1 VPDRSYP
8 VAFNFLVI
16 EEKMLPLY
24 LLLFLMILGSLVA
37 VHTRTLLSAVISLS
51 LVGLVLCVTFLYLQT
66 PDIAITQ
73 IIVEIV
79 ALVILIRAVA
89 TGKEVSDIKGKK
101 EVFSL
106 VAVIAFIVIFGY
118 FAYQA
123 LTFIEFPKFGYP
135 LMRVSQ
141 FYVEEGLKKTGSAN
155 LITSVVLG
163 FRAYDTLGEVTVL
176 FAAVLGTLV
185 ILRGVGR
192 KK

>member
-1 VPDRSYP
+1 
-8 VAFNFLVI
+8 
-16 EEKMLPLY
+16 
-24 LLLFLMILGSLVA
+24 MILGSLVA

-89 TGKEVSDIKGKK
+89 TEREVSDIKGKK

-106 VAVIAFIVIFGY
+106 VTVIAFIVIFGY

-141 FYVEEGLKKTGSAN
+141 FYVEEGLKETGSAN

-176 FAAVLGTLV
+176 FAAVLGTVV

>member
-1 VPDRSYP
+1 
-8 VAFNFLVI
+8 
-16 EEKMLPLY
+16 MLALY
-24 LLLFLMILGSLVA
+24 LLLSLMILGSLVA
-37 VHTRTLLSAVISLS
+37 IHTRSLLSAVISLS
-51 LVGLVLCVTFLYLQT
+51 LVGLVLSVTFLYLQT

-89 TGKEVSDIKGKK
+89 TEKEVSDIKGKK

-106 VAVIAFIVIFGY
+106 VAVVVFIVIFGY
-118 FAYQA
+118 FAYRA
-123 LTFIEFPKFGYP
+123 LTFVEFPKFGYP
-135 LMRVSQ
+135 VMKVAQ
-141 FYVEEGLKKTGSAN
+141 FYVEEGLKRTGSAN

-163 FRAYDTLGEVTVL
+163 FRGYDTLGEATVL

>member
-1 VPDRSYP
+1 YLAGPRLSGRFRRKGSELLAHWNPSYLSGLVPDRSYP
-8 VAFNFLVI
+8 VAFNFLII

-123 LTFIEFPKFGYP
+123 LTFIEFPFG
-135 LMRVSQ
+135 S
-141 FYVEEGLKKTGSAN
+141 
-155 LITSVVLG
+155 
-163 FRAYDTLGEVTVL
+163 
-176 FAAVLGTLV
+176 
-185 ILRGVGR
+185 
-192 KK
+192 

>member
-1 VPDRSYP
+1 
-8 VAFNFLVI
+8 
-16 EEKMLPLY
+16 MLPLY

-106 VAVIAFIVIFGY
+106 VAVIAFIVISGY

>member
-1 VPDRSYP
+1 LAHWNSSYLSGLVPDRSYP
-8 VAFNFLVI
+8 VAFNFLII

-89 TGKEVSDIKGKK
+89 TGKEVSDI
-101 EVFSL
+101 
-106 VAVIAFIVIFGY
+106 
-118 FAYQA
+118 
-123 LTFIEFPKFGYP
+123 
-135 LMRVSQ
+135 
-141 FYVEEGLKKTGSAN
+141 
-155 LITSVVLG
+155 
-163 FRAYDTLGEVTVL
+163 
-176 FAAVLGTLV
+176 
-185 ILRGVGR
+185 
-192 KK
+192 